1 LNLIE
6 KKDDFRL
13 ANRNKSAYNA
23 HRYHSKSKEFL
34 IMSQHQSLKVDSVGS
49 KHRNVLSRIERIKKM
64 TEQKRWKTDSSAFN
78 LPKMKSIKVK
88 AKKSAAGP
96 KEAVDAAK
104 AGAAAPAAGKKAAA
118 PAGKK

>member
-1 LNLIE
+1 
-6 KKDDFRL
+6 
-13 ANRNKSAYNA
+13 
-23 HRYHSKSKEFL
+23 
-34 IMSQHQSLKVDSVGS
+34 MSQHQSLKVDSVGP

-88 AKKSAAGP
+88 AKKAAAAP
-96 KEAVDAAK
+96 KEGADAAK
-104 AGAAAPAAGKKAAA
+104 AGGAAAAAAPAAAAAKKPAA